1 MFSAYTHT
9 IFVLSIDMKKF
20 FVMYCATPEQF
31 KKWMSMEEGEG
42 KKWMEAWN
50 AWMAPH
56 KAAFVDEGGPL
67 NKVKKV
73 TKGKVE
79 DTHNSIGAYSIVQA
93 ESHEAA
99 AEIFKD
105 CPHFEGD
112 SWIEVMEMPPAWAEQ
127 K

>member
-1 MFSAYTHT
+1 
-9 IFVLSIDMKKF
+9 MKKF
-20 FVMYCATPEQF
+20 FVTYNATPEQF

-42 KKWMEAWN
+42 KAWMDAWN

-56 KAAFVDEGGPL
+56 KTAFLDEGGPL

-79 DTHNSIGAYSIVQA
+79 DAHNSIGAYSIVQA

-99 AEIFKD
+99 TEIFKD

-112 SWIEVMEMPPAWAEQ
+112 SWIEVMEMPGWKQ
-127 K
+127 